1 MTVFQERTLEIFR
14 KTISE
19 KTDLT
24 YEGRIDEI
32 NHFNLLIEAGGQNA
46 IHKLLG
52 CNMCMVN
59 SEYEEEPAILIIF
72 SIPINQKTGSKLIAD
87 RVMEIVEN
95 AESCFTTLDYTN
107 SKEQRDEKFIYV
119 TIIKKIGELFYE
131 KEAC

>member
-1 MTVFQERTLEIFR
+1 MTVIQERTLDIFR

-19 KTDLT
+19 NSELF

-32 NHFNLLIEAGGQNA
+32 NHFNLLMEAGGKNA

-72 SIPINQKTGSKLIAD
+72 SIPINQKTGSKHIAD

-95 AESCFTTLDYTN
+95 AEACFTTLDYTN

-119 TIIKKIGELFYE
+119 TIIKKIGELVYE